1 MAVEENQR
9 DSMTSKV
16 QKESAPIRM
25 IQFGLGAAGC
35 QLIRLARSKG
45 VELVGAIDADPAKH
59 GKDAGELAGIGAIG
73 VPVTT
78 PDKLCHRDVADVMF
92 HATRYRPKESADDAI
107 PFLQVGVNVI
117 AISGISY
124 LPAYDQALAR
134 RVDEAARRGGATI
147 LGTGLNPGLLLD
159 AIPILMSSAC
169 ERIDLIHAS
178 RVADFSPWGPE
189 TINNYGMGL
198 WPNEFEEQVASGKI
212 SLHAEIAHSVGMI
225 AHAMGGTMEDFRQ
238 ERLSI
243 VSKTRRTG
251 KAVTIEPGQVCGF
264 RHVATARSS
273 TGPAIKLEHCGVVHP
288 DPATDGVEPG
298 TRVRIEGV
306 PSVDVSLRGELS
318 ESTGVYAATAAR
330 AVNAVPYVIAAPP
343 GLTSLA
349 DLPMM
354 AWWGGGRR
362 G

>member
-1 MAVEENQR
+1 MTDKEQR
-9 DSMTSKV
+9 P
-16 QKESAPIRM
+16 APIRM
-25 IQFGLGAAGC
+25 IQFGVGAAGC

-45 VELVGAIDADPAKH
+45 VTLVGAIDADPSKH
-59 GKDAGELAGIGAIG
+59 GKDAGELAGIGRLD

-78 PDKLCHRDVADVMF
+78 PEKLCRPGIADIML
-92 HATRYRPKESADDAI
+92 HATRYKPSESAEDAI
-107 PFLQVGVNVI
+107 PFLRAGVNVI
-117 AISGISY
+117 SISGISY
-124 LPAYDQALAR
+124 LPAHDQALAR
-134 RVDEAARRGGATI
+134 RVDEAARQGGATI

-169 ERIDLIHAS
+169 ERIDLVHAS

-198 WPNEFEEQVASGKI
+198 WPNEFEDRVASGKI
-212 SLHAEIAHSVGMI
+212 SLHAEISHSVGMI
-225 AHAMGGTMEDFRQ
+225 AHAMGGTMQDFRQ
-238 ERLSI
+238 ERLAI

-288 DPATDGVEPG
+288 DPASDGVEPG

-306 PSVDVSLRGELS
+306 PSVDVLLRGELS

-330 AVNAVPYVIAAPP
+330 AVNALPYVIAAPP

-354 AWWGGGRR
+354 AWWGGGLR